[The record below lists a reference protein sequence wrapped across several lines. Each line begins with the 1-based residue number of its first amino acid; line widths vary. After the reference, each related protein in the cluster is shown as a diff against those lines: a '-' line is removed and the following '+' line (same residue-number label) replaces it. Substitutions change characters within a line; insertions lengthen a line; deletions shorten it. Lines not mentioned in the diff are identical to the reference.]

1 MADQEWSE
9 GPTLK
14 FLADEPY
21 PCGSNFQL
29 FLATVGDSLVA
40 VFKQGHEGHYC
51 VIYMSTL
58 VDNEWSEPIAIDHN
72 PGEEIFSMVALD
84 ENHFALQHITMVS
97 QTEFIEVINKE
108 TASVVARVPTDWMCY
123 DGFLY
128 NGQFSCIRQGYD
140 NGPLQNKEIWSL
152 SFQEDFNDPTW
163 SLAYDHY
170 DLPSASYWYNKMA
183 VLNGLLVYARLEDA
197 LVNYQTGDQD
207 LWRAAALD
215 IPREHAVIAVVPYHI

>member
-97 QTEFIEVINKE
+97 QTEFIEVINIE
-108 TASVVARVPTDWMCY
+108 TASVVAMVPTDRMCY
-123 DGFLY
+123 DGFCQAQSQFQLKSSWTGWLY
-128 NGQFSCIRQGYD
+128 SQLTPDKRRHPPDKQRHLPD
-140 NGPLQNKEIWSL
+140 KRRHLPDKRRHLPDKRRHPPDKRRHLQKSKILGNS
-152 SFQEDFNDPTW
+152 ND
-163 SLAYDHY
+163 S
-170 DLPSASYWYNKMA
+170 
-183 VLNGLLVYARLEDA
+183 
-197 LVNYQTGDQD
+197 
-207 LWRAAALD
+207 
-215 IPREHAVIAVVPYHI
+215 